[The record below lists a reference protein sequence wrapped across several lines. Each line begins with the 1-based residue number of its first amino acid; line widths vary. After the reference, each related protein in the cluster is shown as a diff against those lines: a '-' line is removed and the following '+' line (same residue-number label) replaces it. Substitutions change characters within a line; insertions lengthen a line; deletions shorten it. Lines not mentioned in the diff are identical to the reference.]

1 MTQHELLKTAINKAG
16 GKRHLAELMNIP
28 PARVYEWEKGT
39 AMRFDTMID
48 LLSVVG
54 VELVIKK

>member
-1 MTQHELLKTAINKAG
+1 MTQHEILKKAINKAG

-39 AMRFDTMID
+39 AMRFDTMIE

>member
-1 MTQHELLKTAINKAG
+1 MLKFTFFSKII
-16 GKRHLAELMNIP
+16 MNIP

-39 AMRFDTMID
+39 AMRFDTMIE